1 MSKEIEIPLFPLNV
15 VLFPNSKLPL
25 FIFEERYKK
34 MINECFDNE
43 TCFGINFFN
52 ERKMKLIGCTAWVEE
67 VVNRLENGEMNI
79 VIKGVQRYKIIN
91 YELSLHGFYTGKIEY
106 LYEDNLDFD
115 KAKMEKCV
123 KIYNDLVE
131 LVYKGTI
138 KKIDL
143 NDMKWF
149 GGKRSVA
156 FSIAEK
162 CGLSLS
168 ERQSLLEMD
177 FEDRRL
183 DLILKYFEEVVPK
196 LKDADRISTI
206 IKGDGYIQ

>member
-1 MSKEIEIPLFPLNV
+1 MPIEIEIPLFPLNA
-15 VLFPNSKLPL
+15 VLFPYSKLPL
-25 FIFEERYKK
+25 FIFEERYKM

-52 ERKMKLIGCTAWVEE
+52 ERKMNLTGCTALIDE
-67 VVNRLENGEMNI
+67 VVNRLDKGEMNI
-79 VIKGVQRYKIIN
+79 VIKGVQIYKIVN

-106 LYEDNLDFD
+106 LYEENLDFD

-143 NDMKWF
+143 NDMKWYD
-149 GGKRSVA
+149 GKRSVA

-162 CGLSLS
+162 SGLSLL
-168 ERQSLLEMD
+168 ERQNLLEVD
-177 FEDRRL
+177 LEDKRL
-183 DLILKYFEEVVPK
+183 DLILKYFEEVIPK
-196 LKDADRISTI
+196 LKDADRISSI
-206 IKGDGYIQ
+206 IKSDGYIQ